1 MLQMS
6 DFIEKEDLI
15 KFQINSYNYLLE
27 KGLQDV
33 INEKEDI
40 IVDVEGYNLEFGKIR
55 VANPVVKES
64 GGSTEGEP
72 RTPFECRLRNLTY
85 SAPIMLGFVENDK
98 RVEVE
103 IGHLPVML
111 KSKIC
116 LLNGLDDMGL
126 IKNGEDPEDPGGYF
140 VINGTERTLIIVEDL
155 APNRIVTTLEEV
167 GDKEIATA
175 KVFSVRQGFRS
186 RVTVEKR
193 ETMSGETLFVSFP
206 GIPGRISLTIIMKAL
221 GLTSDDILNMFE
233 DESRMEILLN
243 LESNKYETPEEAF
256 AYLGRQAGKGH
267 AKIYQATRAEQ
278 VMNNYLLPHSGNS
291 EKDRILKAK
300 YLAVMAKKV
309 VEMDNKKREADD
321 KDHYSNKRLRTAGD
335 LLQELFRVS
344 FNTLCRDIKYQLE
357 KQHARRRECNVKIAV
372 RSNTLSERIDYAL
385 ATGNWTGGK
394 SGVSQV
400 LDRTNYLSSIA
411 HRRRVASLL
420 SRSHPHFEA
429 RDLHATQWG
438 RVCPNETPE
447 GQNCGLVKN
456 LAIGSRISTHHED
469 DKFEEYLKEFGVS
482 HENKN

>member
-1 MLQMS
+1 MLRMS

-27 KGLQDV
+27 KGLQEV
-33 INEKEDI
+33 IDEKEDI
-40 IVDVEGYNLEFGKIR
+40 VVDVEGYNLEFEKIR
-55 VANPVVKES
+55 VGTPVVKES
-64 GGSTEGEP
+64 GGSAEGEP

-85 SAPIMLGFVENDK
+85 SAPIILQFFENDK
-98 RVEVE
+98 SVEVE
-103 IGHLPVML
+103 IGHIPVML
-111 KSKIC
+111 MSKIC
-116 LLNGLDDMGL
+116 LLNGMGKEGL
-126 IKNGEDPEDPGGYF
+126 IKNGEDTEDPGGYF
-140 VINGTERTLIIVEDL
+140 IINGTERTLIIVEDL

-167 GDKEIATA
+167 GEKEIPTA

-193 ETMSGETLFVSFP
+193 DTAVGETLFVSFP
-206 GIPGRISLTIIMKAL
+206 GISSKIPLTIVMKAM
-221 GLTSDDILNMFE
+221 GLTSDEILNMFE
-233 DESRMEILLN
+233 GDARREILLN
-243 LESNKYETPEEAF
+243 LELDKWETPDEAF

-278 VMNNYLLPHSGNS
+278 VINNYLLPHSGNAK
-291 EKDRILKAK
+291 KDRILKAK
-300 YLAVMAKKV
+300 YLAVMANKV
-309 VEMDNKKREADD
+309 VEMDNKRREADD

-357 KQHARRRECNVKIAV
+357 KQHARRRECSVKIAV

-385 ATGNWTGGK
+385 ATGNWTGGRT
-394 SGVSQV
+394 GVSQV

-429 RDLHATQWG
+429 RDLHATQWC
-438 RVCPNETPE
+438 RLCPNETPE

-456 LAIGSRISTHHED
+456 LAVGARISIEHED
-469 DKFEEYLKEFGVS
+469 NKIEKYLKDFGVAY
-482 HENKN
+482 